1 MNKVIFELP
10 FTFGLIYVIVGILL
24 MIFPPKKK
32 NFFLG
37 YRTSASLRSQA
48 HWDFAQLY
56 SSKMLI
62 RVGCCML
69 AFSFFTLTF
78 NISELSSIIIA
89 IFVIV
94 FSTFFIFQ
102 HTETQLKR
110 I

>member
-1 MNKVIFELP
+1 MNNLIFELP
-10 FTFGLIYVIVGILL
+10 FTFGLAYVLLGTIL

-37 YRTSASLRSQA
+37 YRTNASLRSQA
-48 HWDFAQLY
+48 HWDFAQQY

-69 AFSFFTLTF
+69 ACSFLSLTI
-78 NISELSSIIIA
+78 NISVLSSNIIA
-89 IFVIV
+89 IFIIG

>member
-1 MNKVIFELP
+1 MNKLLFDLP
-10 FTFGLIYVIVGILL
+10 FTFGLVYVIVGIIL
-24 MIFPPKKK
+24 MIFPPKNR

-48 HWDFAQLY
+48 HWDFAQQY

-69 AFSFFTLTF
+69 AFSFFSLTID
-78 NISELSSIIIA
+78 ISELSSAIIA
-89 IFVIV
+89 IFIIG